1 MDFGFI
7 NSILRGS
14 FLPPK
19 DHFLGG
25 EVINYYYFGHFV
37 AAVLFRLSRVP
48 PSIAYHLQMSNL
60 TALTFVESF
69 AIGSGIYFLSS
80 GPNRNSKIQG
90 RDREWRCNRLLHHAV
105 WKFSWVLL
113 FIFTAP
119 EVTWTLSDSLHS
131 RVHS

>member
-25 EVINYYYFGHFV
+25 EVINYYYFGHFI

-48 PSIAYHLQMSNL
+48 PSLPTHLQMSNL
-60 TALTFVESF
+60 MALTFVESF
-69 AIGSGIYFLSS
+69 AIRSGIYFLSS
-80 GPNRNSKIQG
+80 GPNRQFQKSKAAIASG
-90 RDREWRCNRLLHHAV
+90 VVTAC
-105 WKFSWVLL
+105 FITL
-113 FIFTAP
+113 FGNFHGFFY
-119 EVTWTLSDSLHS
+119 LF
-131 RVHS
+131 